1 MEESL
6 TMFEFNFVKKVQ
18 FCQKVKQK
26 CYKRNH
32 ARRPHHKYKLG
43 INRNNYIFPGNF
55 PLLSSMPDYA
65 LYIFRGNTVIK
76 KKKKQLRLQN
86 AVTQETGTKLDFFQ

>member
-18 FCQKVKQK
+18 FCQKVNKK

-76 KKKKQLRLQN
+76 KKKKKTSFAECRDSRDGNQ
-86 AVTQETGTKLDFFQ
+86 T